1 MKITIEIHHASN
13 NLVLLCDLEDS
24 VVGLVG
30 DSEIYGAIL
39 HRREVMKIS

>member
-13 NLVLLCDLEDS
+13 NSVLLGDLEDS
-24 VVGLVG
+24 VVGVVV

-39 HRREVMKIS
+39 HRREVMEC